1 MDLAHV
7 ARGTA
12 GAVLKDLRDNRP
24 ALHLVNADT
33 PEDTD
38 R

>member
-1 MDLAHV
+1 MQLAEV

-12 GAVLKDLRDNRP
+12 GTVLKDLRRNRP

-33 PEDTD
+33 DPRPDK
-38 R
+38 